1 MFYRLLLLLSL
12 CFFCACAQP
21 TKEQESA
28 SSTPLEDPSTAPQPL
43 RVGAERIADYDS
55 LLRGKRLGM
64 VVNASSLLGDTL
76 HLVDYL
82 QKEGYDIKQLFA
94 PEHGIRGKASAGE
107 HIDDG
112 HDAQTGLPIISLY
125 GANKKPKPEQLANVD
140 LLIFDLQDVG
150 TRFYTYI
157 STMHLVMEACREAGV
172 PLIVLDRPN
181 PNGHYV
187 DGPVLD
193 TATLRSFIGMH
204 PIPIVHGLTVG
215 ELAQM
220 IVGEKWIE
228 KSEELSLTV
237 IPCENYTH
245 QTPYVLPVRPSPNLP
260 NTRSI
265 ALYPT
270 LCLFEG
276 TALSV
281 GRGTDFPFQVI
292 GHPAYPDTSFQFT
305 PKGREGAKNPKFEDK
320 TCYGKDLR
328 ESPAMGDSLWL
339 GFVLETYRQ
348 MPNKNDFFK
357 GFFDK
362 LAGTTELRKQIENGA
377 SEAEIRASWQ
387 PALNAYKTMR
397 TKYLLYND
405 GEASN

>member
-1 MFYRLLLLLSL
+1 MFYRFVLLFSL
-12 CFFCACAQP
+12 WFTWACSQPAQKQ
-21 TKEQESA
+21 TDAKINTTDT
-28 SSTPLEDPSTAPQPL
+28 STSEAQVQTL
-43 RVGAERIADYDS
+43 RVGAERIAKYDS

-64 VVNASSLLGDTL
+64 VVNASSLVGDTL
-76 HLVDYL
+76 HLVDFL
-82 QKEGYDIKQLFA
+82 QKEGHDIKQLFA

-112 HDAQTGLPIISLY
+112 HDAKTGLPIVSLY
-125 GANKKPKPEQLANVD
+125 GANKKPKPEQLANLD
-140 LLIFDLQDVG
+140 LVIFDLQDVG

-157 STMHLVMEACREAGV
+157 STMHLVMEACREAGL
-172 PLIVLDRPN
+172 PLIILDRPN

-193 TATLRSFIGMH
+193 TATLRSFIGMY

-228 KSEELSLTV
+228 KSETLNLTV

-245 QTPYVLPVRPSPNLP
+245 QTPYELPVRPSPNLP
-260 NTRSI
+260 NARSI

-305 PKGREGAKNPKFEDK
+305 PKGKEGAKNPKFDGK
-320 TCYGKDLR
+320 TCFGKDLR
-328 ESPAMGDSLWL
+328 EDPHP
-339 GFVLETYRQ
+339 RQ
-348 MPNKNDFFK
+348 LALAQLRDRNLSADAPQKRFFQ
-357 GFFDK
+357 GLF
-362 LAGTTELRKQIENGA
+362 Q
-377 SEAEIRASWQ
+377 
-387 PALNAYKTMR
+387 
-397 TKYLLYND
+397 
-405 GEASN
+405 